1 MATPQTPTQIPVF
14 PSSDFER
21 TVAFYATLGFIEANR
36 FGTNYLILEHP
47 VGIELH
53 FYGAG
58 KVKSKANDH
67 AVYIRF
73 GSVEP
78 VNSLYAEWDVVAESS
93 GFAAVAGKAGR
104 VLPPVDTDYGL
115 REFALLDADGNLLR
129 IGGALAPEGEVTS
142 N

>member
-1 MATPQTPTQIPVF
+1 MATPQAPTQIPVF

-21 TVAFYATLGFIEANR
+21 TAAFYATLGFIESNR

-78 VNSLYAEWDVVAESS
+78 VNSLHSAWEVIAESS
-93 GFAAVAGKAGR
+93 GFAVVAGKAGR

-129 IGGALAPEGEVTS
+129 IGGSLEPEGDVES

>member
-1 MATPQTPTQIPVF
+1 MATQQAPTQIPIF
-14 PSSDFER
+14 PSSDFDR
-21 TVAFYATLGFIEANR
+21 TTAFYDTLGFIEENR
-36 FGTNYLILEHP
+36 YGTNYLIVQHP

-73 GSVEP
+73 GSVVP
-78 VNSLYAEWDVVAESS
+78 VDSLHAGWAVIAESS
-93 GFAAVAGKAGR
+93 GFAVVAGKAGR

-115 REFALLDADGNLLR
+115 REFALLDPDGNLLR
-129 IGGALAPEGEVTS
+129 IGGSLDSEAEAES